1 MIVLNDE
8 QAIVLHQLL
17 SRILLNEAY
26 RISDIKD
33 ALVWTSPENRQILC
47 PFDSVWSRSLAQEI
61 VRELR
66 NQPS

>member
-1 MIVLNDE
+1 MIVLTDE

-17 SRILLNEAY
+17 TRILLNEAY
-26 RISDIKD
+26 RISDIED

-47 PFDSVWSRSLAQEI
+47 PFDSLWSRNLAQEI

-66 NQPS
+66 NQP